1 MGVQKKSGAIR
12 EIEEEEDQ
20 PSRRASIE
28 DEPKRGFKGTL
39 SKGKMVGEK
48 LEDFA
53 SSLAGGM
60 LKLPSTIPV
69 TKKVTKNE

>member
-20 PSRRASIE
+20 SRRASIE
-28 DEPKRGFKGTL
+28 DEPKRSFKGTL
-39 SKGKMVGEK
+39 SKGKILGEK
-48 LEDFA
+48 LEDVA
-53 SSLAGGM
+53 SSLVGGM
-60 LKLPSTIPV
+60 LKLSSTLPM